1 MFQAAIM
8 VIVRLY
14 DHPMIIFI
22 FNIWTVYFYDIISFN
37 FRKFSK
43 IVILQRHRPSPTYG
57 LKSPR
62 PRRSCRPLEA
72 WYEVRISKLNC
83 EMNVSI

>member
-14 DHPMIIFI
+14 DHLMIIFI
-22 FNIWTVYFYDIISFN
+22 FNIWTVYFYDKIGFN
-37 FRKFSK
+37 FQKFSK
-43 IVILQRHRPSPTYG
+43 IVILERHRPPPTYG
-57 LKSPR
+57 LKNSR

-72 WYEVRISKLNC
+72 WYEVRISKLNYK
-83 EMNVSI
+83 MNVSI

>member
-1 MFQAAIM
+1 M
-8 VIVRLY
+8 LY
-14 DHPMIIFI
+14 IQIMIIFI
-22 FNIWTVYFYDIISFN
+22 FNIWTVYFYEKIGLN

-43 IVILQRHRPSPTYG
+43 KVILERHRPPPTYG

-62 PRRSCRPLEA
+62 PRRSCCPLEA